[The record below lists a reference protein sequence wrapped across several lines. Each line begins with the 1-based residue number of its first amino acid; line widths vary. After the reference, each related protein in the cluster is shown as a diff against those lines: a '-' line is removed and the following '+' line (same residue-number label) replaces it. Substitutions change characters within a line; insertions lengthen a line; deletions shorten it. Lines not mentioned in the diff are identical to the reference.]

1 MKLENNYHS
10 LTNSVFDN
18 VIIVLKS
25 VLVGICAGGVVV
37 LYRLILSK
45 GENFAFTMYDFISK
59 NLFWIF
65 LLIPIFGVVAYLI
78 GKMVDYNPMISGSG
92 IPQIEGILKGYFLKR
107 KSWFSTLICK
117 FAGGTLGVMGGL
129 SLGREGPSI
138 QLGANVAEAIGNRLG
153 NGRLEK
159 KILIAGGAS
168 AGLAAAFNAPLA
180 GVMFALEEIFK
191 YFTPVI
197 LLSMMSAA
205 VASDFISKQIFGM
218 QPIFELPVIHS
229 IPLSG
234 YGYLIVLG
242 IVLGVFGAIY
252 NYVLLRTKDL
262 YKSLHVP
269 TWVKIWIPFLLAIFL
284 GIFMPQVLGG
294 GHALFEEL
302 NSNLVL
308 TTMMVLLLVKFL
320 FSVISFGSGT
330 PGGIFFPL
338 IVLGAGIGAIY
349 AKTII
354 SFFGVDPSLFDNFI
368 ILAMAGYFT
377 AIVRAP
383 LTGIILITEM
393 TNSLTHLLSL
403 TVVSVVAYVI
413 ADLLKSPPIYEALLE
428 GMIEKGHKETEESGK
443 RIVFEIMVRHESLLT
458 NKMVKDIPLP
468 QDTLLVE
475 IRRGE
480 HRIMPK
486 GKTKIRAG
494 DTISVLTDV
503 NLESSVKEAL
513 EKQNQSVEKLS

>member
-1 MKLENNYHS
+1 MESENNYHS
-10 LTNSVFDN
+10 LTSSMFDH

-25 VLVGICAGGVVV
+25 MLVGVCAGGVAV
-37 LYRLILSK
+37 LYRLVLGK
-45 GENFAFTMYDFISK
+45 GENFAFSLYNFVSK
-59 NLFWIF
+59 NLIWI
-65 LLIPIFGVVAYLI
+65 LVLVPIFGVIAFGI

-92 IPQIEGILKGYFLKR
+92 IPQIEGILKGHFLKR
-107 KSWFSTLICK
+107 RSWFSTLVCK
-117 FAGGTLGVMGGL
+117 FIGGTLGIVGGL

-138 QLGANVAEAIGNRLG
+138 QLGANVGEAIGNKLG
-153 NGRLEK
+153 KGRLEK

-218 QPIFELPVIHS
+218 QPIFDLPVIES

-234 YGYLIVLG
+234 YGYLILLG
-242 IVLGVFGAIY
+242 ILLGVFGAIY
-252 NYVLLRTKDL
+252 NLVLLRAKDL
-262 YKSLHVP
+262 YKRLSFP
-269 TWVKIWIPFLLAIFL
+269 TWVKIWIPFLLAILL
-284 GIFMPQVLGG
+284 GITMPQVLGG
-294 GHALFEEL
+294 GHALFEEM
-302 NSNLVL
+302 NDHLVL
-308 TTMMVLLLVKFL
+308 TTMIMLLLVKFL
-320 FSVISFGSGT
+320 FSVICFGSGI

-338 IVLGAGIGAIY
+338 IVLGAGIGAVY
-349 AKTII
+349 AKGII
-354 SFFGVDPSLFDNFI
+354 LFFGVDPVLFENFI

-383 LTGIILITEM
+383 LTGIILVTEM

-403 TVVSVVAYVI
+403 TVVSVVAYVV
-413 ADLLKSPPIYEALLE
+413 ADLLKSPPIYEALLD
-428 GMIEKGHKETEESGK
+428 GMLEKGHAEPEESGK
-443 RIVFEIMVRHESLLT
+443 RIVFEVLVRHEARLA
-458 NKMVKDIPLP
+458 NKMVKDIVLP
-468 QDTLLVE
+468 EGTLLIE

-480 HRIMPK
+480 TRIMPR
-486 GKTKIRAG
+486 GKTKILEG

-513 EKQNQSVEKLS
+513 EAQNNKEQPD